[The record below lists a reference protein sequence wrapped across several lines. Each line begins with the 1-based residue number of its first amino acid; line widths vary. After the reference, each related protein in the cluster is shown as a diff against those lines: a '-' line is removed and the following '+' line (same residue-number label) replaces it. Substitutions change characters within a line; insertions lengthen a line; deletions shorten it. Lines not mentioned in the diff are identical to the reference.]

1 MRRRSIGAFPQLVEH
16 DLGLIKLNKYNDTTR
31 EPSIVVVKGEWG
43 WFRLRV
49 FILEKIV
56 AVAGVLLATG
66 AFSN

>member
-1 MRRRSIGAFPQLVEH
+1 MMVLESPAF
-16 DLGLIKLNKYNDTTR
+16 KLCFDKKTINKYNDTTR
-31 EPSIVVVKGEWG
+31 LPSNVVVKGEWG

-56 AVAGVLLATG
+56 AVAGVLPATG

>member
-1 MRRRSIGAFPQLVEH
+1 MTFGS
-16 DLGLIKLNKYNDTTR
+16 DKLNKYNDTTC

-56 AVAGVLLATG
+56 AVAGVLPATG
-66 AFSN
+66 AFSD